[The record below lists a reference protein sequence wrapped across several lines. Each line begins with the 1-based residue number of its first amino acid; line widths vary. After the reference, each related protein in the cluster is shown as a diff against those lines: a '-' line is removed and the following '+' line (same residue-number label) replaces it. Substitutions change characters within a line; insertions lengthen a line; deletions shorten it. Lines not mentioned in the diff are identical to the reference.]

1 MKYTIIKRGGDLVA
15 AGALLLILCPIVGV
29 VLLLLKTT
37 TQESPIFTQA
47 RVGYCERVFT
57 LYKIKTMYSTELLAQ
72 VPWLSTFCRVL
83 RQYSV
88 DETPQLW
95 NVLKGDMSLIGPRPL
110 LVEYLP
116 LYNQKQRKRHQVRNG
131 ITGWAQIYGRN
142 ALDWSQRFE
151 LDVWYVTHK
160 SLQLDIKI
168 FIRTVMHLLHPKG
181 VRPEGLSDHEKFQG
195 NSVNSRHSADV
206 APSPK

>member
-1 MKYTIIKRGGDLVA
+1 M
-15 AGALLLILCPIVGV
+15 
-29 VLLLLKTT
+29 
-37 TQESPIFTQA
+37 
-47 RVGYCERVFT
+47 
-57 LYKIKTMYSTELLAQ
+57 
-72 VPWLSTFCRVL
+72 
-83 RQYSV
+83 
-88 DETPQLW
+88 
-95 NVLKGDMSLIGPRPL
+95 RP
-110 LVEYLP
+110 
-116 LYNQKQRKRHQVRNG
+116 G